1 MPRTKPVLA
10 SDLSLADIK
19 NLLAAKQKMVALE
32 EKKSKLEE
40 DLAAVNAQLE
50 KLVASI
56 KPGAARAGRKPGRK
70 PGRPAAK
77 KAGRR
82 VVKKAKTKAKAKQ
95 KSPVRTKAK
104 RVPARKGGTLQEVVA
119 TLIRE
124 NGKPMAFQD
133 ILAAIAKRK
142 LVKTRSKNFANVL
155 RRTISGSKAFNN
167 VARGVYGLKG

>member
-1 MPRTKPVLA
+1 MPRTKSVLA
-10 SDLSLADIK
+10 SDMSLADIK
-19 NLLAAKQKMVALE
+19 HLLAAKEKMIVLE
-32 EKKSKLEE
+32 EKKTKLEE
-40 DLAAVNAQLE
+40 GLAAVNAQLE
-50 KLVASI
+50 KLTASI
-56 KPGAARAGRKPGRK
+56 RPGAPRAGRKPGRK

-82 VVKKAKTKAKAKQ
+82 VAKKTKTKTKAKA
-95 KSPVRTKAK
+95 PVGRKVK
-104 RVPARKGGTLQEVVA
+104 RAPARKGGTLQEVVA

-142 LVKTRSKNFANVL
+142 LVRTRSKNFANVL